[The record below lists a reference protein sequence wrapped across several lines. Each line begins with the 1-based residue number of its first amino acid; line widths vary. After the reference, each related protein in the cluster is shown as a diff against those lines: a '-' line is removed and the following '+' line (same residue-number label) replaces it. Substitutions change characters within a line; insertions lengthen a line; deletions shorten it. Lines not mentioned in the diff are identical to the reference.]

1 MSKSDA
7 DENAYVLILDDK
19 DSIRRKIKR
28 AVTDSLGV
36 VAYNDEQSGLK
47 NLLTIYSIFT
57 KENIEDIVSR
67 YEGQGYG
74 KLKEDLA
81 EVVVEGLSPIQEKF
95 NDFMN
100 NKDYLEK
107 IYKEGAEKAEY
118 QAMKTLRKAYKKV
131 GFISR

>member
-1 MSKSDA
+1 MSLPLGSININQRLL
-7 DENAYVLILDDK
+7 NALK
-19 DSIRRKIKR
+19 QMEIK
-28 AVTDSLGV
+28 
-36 VAYNDEQSGLK
+36 Y
-47 NLLTIYSIFT
+47 
-57 KENIEDIVSR
+57 
-67 YEGQGYG
+67 
-74 KLKEDLA
+74 
-81 EVVVEGLSPIQEKF
+81 LSPIQEKF